1 MSPGVGALLVEVAQV
16 ALEVPAERGE
26 VWHERAREGRTP
38 ALFEDRALRPLDA
51 AVALR
56 TPGGNEPLR
65 GAQVADRLAE
75 ARMDELVAVVG
86 GHRAQPPARRLK
98 FRRGAA
104 QDRHA
109 VVVSRVGRG
118 DVQLRPEESRDDV
131 GRRVLPGF
139 AFGPGEAADMETVEL
154 QHIAGPIGGDVA
166 LLGERPLR
174 LGWRGVP
181 GDQRPTLP
189 SRLQPGPPQH
199 VEDTAGAHLL
209 AAAAHDLRGD
219 ASRTQTGL
227 TEGRGND
234 LLLKPARDL

>member
-75 ARMDELVAVVG
+75 ARMDELVPVVG
-86 GHRAQPPARRLK
+86 GHRAQPAARRLK
-98 FRRGAA
+98 FRR
-104 QDRHA
+104 
-109 VVVSRVGRG
+109 
-118 DVQLRPEESRDDV
+118 
-131 GRRVLPGF
+131 
-139 AFGPGEAADMETVEL
+139 
-154 QHIAGPIGGDVA
+154 
-166 LLGERPLR
+166 
-174 LGWRGVP
+174 
-181 GDQRPTLP
+181 
-189 SRLQPGPPQH
+189 
-199 VEDTAGAHLL
+199 
-209 AAAAHDLRGD
+209 D

-234 LLLKPARDL
+234 LLLKPARDLVGHARRPALPWTQDDQTVALDERLPVVIGRAMKAEFQTGATNTDLLGAREQLQPVAIDEVIIGHEAVPPLWWLKHPKDGPPFVVGPKSNLSGRLVGRSD